1 MGQVEAYETNEKSTR
16 DDNERFLL
24 QPNRTKQCK
33 GWLCPKEKNPR
44 RVYGSGSSFD
54 IEFAL

>member
-24 QPNRTKQCK
+24 QPNRTEQCK

-44 RVYGSGSSFD
+44 RVYSSGSSFD
-54 IEFAL
+54 IEL